1 LPAPTAARQNSERKI
16 AMGTNSMMFSS
27 GRGGILILA
36 CLMTPLLACAASLS
50 VEVTDDAGAPL
61 ANAAVYAEPAS
72 GQDLPKSLREA
83 EIEQRKRHFLP
94 LVTVIQVGTKISFPN
109 NDTVKHHV
117 YSFSPAKV
125 FDIPLYSGK
134 TGVAQLFDKAGTVVL
149 GCNIHDQMIAYVQV
163 VNTPYFGK
171 TDAAGK
177 VRLEGMLPGK
187 YILKAWHFNLPAT
200 AQVVEQALNLTTGA
214 DSSASFKLNVKA
226 EPADSQG

>member
-1 LPAPTAARQNSERKI
+1 
-16 AMGTNSMMFSS
+16 
-27 GRGGILILA
+27 
-36 CLMTPLLACAASLS
+36 
-50 VEVTDDAGAPL
+50 VTDDAGAPL

-72 GQDLPKSLREA
+72 GQDLPRSQREV

-134 TGVAQLFDKAGTVVL
+134 TSTAQLFDKVGLVVL

-171 TDAAGK
+171 TDDAGK
-177 VRLEGMLPGK
+177 VKLDGIIPGK
-187 YILKAWHFNLPAT
+187 YVLKAWHFNMPVT
-200 AQVVEQALNLTTGA
+200 AHAAEQAIDVSGA
-214 DSSASFKLNVKA
+214 DASADFKLKVKA
-226 EPADSQG
+226 AAGADN